1 MKKMLFVYNPRS
13 GKGQIRNQLS
23 TIMEMFS
30 AADYDI
36 TIYPTKRAMDGC
48 EAVQSRAEEFDVIV
62 CSGGD
67 GTLDEV
73 VTGLMNSGIRRPIG
87 YIPAGSTNDF
97 AISVGIPKSM
107 DMAAKAVVDGAPFS
121 CDLGKMNENYFVYVA
136 AFGMFTDVSYQ
147 TPQDLKNMLG
157 HAAYLLEGMKRVG
170 TWKTWNL
177 QIKSEEFS
185 GEGEFVFGMITNSS
199 SVGGIKGIT
208 GKHVEMNDGL
218 FEVMLVRNPKNI
230 MHLQEIITAVVT
242 GENSANSL
250 VRFKTRKLEILSETP
265 VAWTR
270 DGENGGEHTHV
281 VLENLH
287 QAFEILVKD
296 TSETQPYSE
305 LTEQA
310 AAETA
315 VTVETLTE
323 EISDADEE
331 AAEGVEAEG
340 MQEAVKEAE
349 TAEAGIMQESAKE
362 AETAE
367 AGIMQESAEKAE
379 DRRGNE
385 GSAAPRRS
393 IGDKAKAQNAAVV
406 GKKQDIRDAEYRKAW
421 IGTALAH
428 GIGMSASV
436 EQAVMTLERVIGEI
450 AAEFS
455 AKL

>member
-13 GKGQIRNQLS
+13 GKGLIRNQLS
-23 TIMEMFS
+23 MIVEMFS

-36 TIYPTKRAMDGC
+36 TVYPTKKVMDGC
-48 EAVQSRAEEFDVIV
+48 MVVQNRAEEFDVIV

-97 AISVGIPKSM
+97 AVSVGIPKPM
-107 DMAAKAVVDGAPFS
+107 EMAAKVVVDGTTFS
-121 CDLGKMNENYFVYVA
+121 CDLGQMNENYFVYVA

-177 QIKSEEFS
+177 QITSEEYS

-208 GKHVEMNDGL
+208 GRNVEMNDGL

-230 MHLQEIITAVVT
+230 MHLQEIIAAIVS
-242 GENSANSL
+242 GKESDNSL
-250 VRFKTRKLEILSETP
+250 VRFKTRKLEIVSETP

-287 QAFEILVKD
+287 QAFEILVKSD
-296 TSETQPYSE
+296 PETQSIEALPE
-305 LTEQA
+305 GA

-315 VTVETLTE
+315 AAVEPDDE
-323 EISDADEE
+323 SDA
-331 AAEGVEAEG
+331 
-340 MQEAVKEAE
+340 
-349 TAEAGIMQESAKE
+349 ESDQA
-362 AETAE
+362 
-367 AGIMQESAEKAE
+367 
-379 DRRGNE
+379 
-385 GSAAPRRS
+385 
-393 IGDKAKAQNAAVV
+393 
-406 GKKQDIRDAEYRKAW
+406 IRDAEYKEV
-421 IGTALAH
+421 TENLFAL
-428 GIGMSASV
+428 SAGLPVSV
-436 EQAVMTLERVIGEI
+436 EQMVQALEHAISEI
-450 AAEFS
+450 TAEFA
-455 AKL
+455 AKLQKDKSER

>member
-13 GKGQIRNQLS
+13 GKGLIRNQLS
-23 TIMEMFS
+23 AIVEMFS

-36 TIYPTKRAMDGC
+36 TVYPTKKVMDGC
-48 EAVQSRAEEFDVIV
+48 MAVQNRAEEFDVIV

-97 AISVGIPKSM
+97 AVSVGIPKPM
-107 DMAAKAVVDGAPFS
+107 EMAAKVVVDGTTFS
-121 CDLGKMNENYFVYVA
+121 CDLGQMNENYFVYVA

-177 QIKSEEFS
+177 QITSEEYS

-208 GKHVEMNDGL
+208 GRNVEMNDGL
-218 FEVMLVRNPKNI
+218 FEVMLVRSPKNI
-230 MHLQEIITAVVT
+230 MHLQEIIAAIVS
-242 GENSANSL
+242 GKESDNSL
-250 VRFKTRKLEILSETP
+250 VRFKTRKLEIVSETP

-287 QAFEILVKD
+287 QAFEILVKSD
-296 TSETQPYSE
+296 PETQSIEALPE
-305 LTEQA
+305 GA

-315 VTVETLTE
+315 AAVEPDNG
-323 EISDADEE
+323 SDAESDEKSEVSEYE
-331 AAEGVEAEG
+331 ADAESE
-340 MQEAVKEAE
+340 QE
-349 TAEAGIMQESAKE
+349 IQ
-362 AETAE
+362 
-367 AGIMQESAEKAE
+367 
-379 DRRGNE
+379 
-385 GSAAPRRS
+385 
-393 IGDKAKAQNAAVV
+393 
-406 GKKQDIRDAEYRKAW
+406 DAEYKEV
-421 IGTALAH
+421 TENLFALGA
-428 GIGMSASV
+428 GLPVSV
-436 EQAVMTLERVIGEI
+436 EQMVQALEHAISEI
-450 AAEFS
+450 TAEFA
-455 AKL
+455 AKLQKDKSER

>member
-13 GKGQIRNQLS
+13 GKGLIRNQLS
-23 TIMEMFS
+23 AIVEMFS

-36 TIYPTKRAMDGC
+36 TVYPTKKVMDGC
-48 EAVQSRAEEFDVIV
+48 MAVQNRAEEFDVIV

-97 AISVGIPKSM
+97 AVSVGIPKPM
-107 DMAAKAVVDGAPFS
+107 EMAAKVVVDGTTFS
-121 CDLGKMNENYFVYVA
+121 CDLGQMNENYFVYVA

-177 QIKSEEFS
+177 QITSEEYS

-208 GKHVEMNDGL
+208 GRNVEMNDGL
-218 FEVMLVRNPKNI
+218 FEVMLVRSPKNI
-230 MHLQEIITAVVT
+230 IHLQEIIAAIVS
-242 GENSANSL
+242 GKESDNSL
-250 VRFKTRKLEILSETP
+250 VRFKTRKLEIVSETP

-287 QAFEILVKD
+287 QAFEILVKSD
-296 TSETQPYSE
+296 PETQSIEALPE
-305 LTEQA
+305 GA

-315 VTVETLTE
+315 AAVEPDNG
-323 EISDADEE
+323 SDAESDEKSEVSEYE
-331 AAEGVEAEG
+331 ADAESE
-340 MQEAVKEAE
+340 QE
-349 TAEAGIMQESAKE
+349 IQ
-362 AETAE
+362 
-367 AGIMQESAEKAE
+367 
-379 DRRGNE
+379 
-385 GSAAPRRS
+385 
-393 IGDKAKAQNAAVV
+393 
-406 GKKQDIRDAEYRKAW
+406 DAEYKEV
-421 IGTALAH
+421 TENLFALGA
-428 GIGMSASV
+428 GLPVSV
-436 EQAVMTLERVIGEI
+436 EQMVQALEHAISEI
-450 AAEFS
+450 TAEFA
-455 AKL
+455 AKLQKDKSER

>member
-13 GKGQIRNQLS
+13 GKGLIRNQLS
-23 TIMEMFS
+23 TIVEMFS

-36 TIYPTKRAMDGC
+36 TVYPTKKVMDGC
-48 EAVQSRAEEFDVIV
+48 MAVQNRAEDFDVIV

-97 AISVGIPKSM
+97 AVSVGIPKPM
-107 DMAAKAVVDGAPFS
+107 EMAAKVVVDGATFS
-121 CDLGKMNENYFVYVA
+121 CDLGQMNENYFVYVA

-177 QIKSEEFS
+177 QITSEEFS

-208 GKHVEMNDGL
+208 GRNVEMNDGL

-230 MHLQEIITAVVT
+230 MHLQEIIAAIVS
-242 GENSANSL
+242 GKESDNSL
-250 VRFKTRKLEILSETP
+250 VRFKTRKLEIVSETP

-270 DGENGGEHTHV
+270 DGENGGEHTYV

-287 QAFEILVKD
+287 QAFEILVKSD
-296 TSETQPYSE
+296 SEPQKIEALPEGAAEES
-305 LTEQA
+305 A
-310 AAETA
+310 AA
-315 VTVETLTE
+315 VEPDDGL
-323 EISDADEE
+323 
-331 AAEGVEAEG
+331 
-340 MQEAVKEAE
+340 
-349 TAEAGIMQESAKE
+349 
-362 AETAE
+362 
-367 AGIMQESAEKAE
+367 
-379 DRRGNE
+379 
-385 GSAAPRRS
+385 
-393 IGDKAKAQNAAVV
+393 
-406 GKKQDIRDAEYRKAW
+406 DAEYKEV
-421 IGTALAH
+421 TENLFALGA
-428 GIGMSASV
+428 GLPVSV
-436 EQAVMTLERVIGEI
+436 EQMVQALEHVISEI
-450 AAEFS
+450 TAEFA
-455 AKL
+455 AKLQKDKSER